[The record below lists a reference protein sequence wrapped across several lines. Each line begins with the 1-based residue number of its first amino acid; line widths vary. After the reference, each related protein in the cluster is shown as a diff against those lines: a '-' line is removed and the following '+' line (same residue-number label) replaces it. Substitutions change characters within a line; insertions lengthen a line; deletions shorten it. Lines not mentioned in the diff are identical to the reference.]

1 MSVYFASAQVTGL
14 GPCPVVKPVENFNVN
29 KYTGLWY
36 EFQKYPNF
44 FSRGAKCI
52 TATYQLLNDGNVSV
66 FNQQVVNGAAD
77 GIKGYASL
85 VSSGLLSVSFPT
97 VPCNF
102 LTFVI
107 VSFKF

>member
-14 GPCPVVKPVENFNVN
+14 GPCPVVKPVENFDVN
-29 KYTGLWY
+29 RYIGLWY

-44 FSRGAKCI
+44 FSRGAKCV
-52 TATYQLLNDGNVSV
+52 TATYQLLGNGNVSV
-66 FNQQVVNGAAD
+66 LNQQIVNGAPD
-77 GIKGYASL
+77 KIEGYASL

-102 LTFVI
+102 LNSNI
-107 VSFKF
+107 LNKL